1 MFLLQV
7 MTAECYRL
15 LESIQKLVSHKSL
28 AHVRYLYGAL
38 LPASK
43 VQEDSSIPEL
53 YYLLKEQ
60 QEHHD
65 TALSLSVS
73 ILQHGGSHDKV
84 RQLEQIAKDRSV
96 ATIERALPLLSLR
109 KLLANIA
116 SKLEETQCETLVGS
130 LARMKLDEQPVRFA
144 SSHNSYF
151 ESLLAVFVRM
161 EQQQLLVS
169 GDHRL
174 LFVRELLEKIGRK
187 DVISKYL
194 DPYNPKQPFRL
205 AVVETEGRF
214 AYYIII

>member
-15 LESIQKLVSHKSL
+15 LESIQKLVSRKSL

-43 VQEDSSIPEL
+43 VQDDSSIPEL
-53 YYLLKEQ
+53 YYLLREQ

-73 ILQHGGSHDKV
+73 ILQNGGSPDKV
-84 RQLEQIAKDRSV
+84 RQLEQLAKDRSV

-116 SKLEETQCETLVGS
+116 SKLEETQCETLVES
-130 LARMKLDEQPVRFA
+130 LAHMKLGEQPVRFA

-174 LFVRELLEKIGRK
+174 LFVRELLENIGRK

-194 DPYNPKQPFRL
+194 DSYNPKQPFRL

-214 AYYIII
+214 VYYI